1 MISHSKPFLIDKDYL
16 AIQKVLQSGMIAEG
30 EVVAEFEN
38 AVAEY
43 LGMAGGVATSSGTM
57 ALFLALK
64 ALDISHGDEVIIPT
78 YVCRAVLDAV
88 NYTGATPV
96 LCDVGDDWCMN
107 VETVKRHITK
117 QMRAIILVHTFGISA
132 NVE

>member
-1 MISHSKPFLIDKDYL
+1 MISHYKPFLIDEDYL

-43 LGMAGGVATSSGTM
+43 LGIVGGVATSSGTM

-64 ALDISHGDEVIIPT
+64 VLDISHGDEVIIPT
-78 YVCRAVLDAV
+78 YVYCCQSFAMGGKLR
-88 NYTGATPV
+88 
-96 LCDVGDDWCMN
+96 GDM
-107 VETVKRHITK
+107 K
-117 QMRAIILVHTFGISA
+117 
-132 NVE
+132 

>member
-43 LGMAGGVATSSGTM
+43 LGIVSGVATSSGTM
-57 ALFLALK
+57 ALFLA
-64 ALDISHGDEVIIPT
+64 SG
-78 YVCRAVLDAV
+78 
-88 NYTGATPV
+88 
-96 LCDVGDDWCMN
+96 VGCFSCK
-107 VETVKRHITK
+107 EG
-117 QMRAIILVHTFGISA
+117 GIKYANNIAANSA
-132 NVE
+132 STIYKNLMS